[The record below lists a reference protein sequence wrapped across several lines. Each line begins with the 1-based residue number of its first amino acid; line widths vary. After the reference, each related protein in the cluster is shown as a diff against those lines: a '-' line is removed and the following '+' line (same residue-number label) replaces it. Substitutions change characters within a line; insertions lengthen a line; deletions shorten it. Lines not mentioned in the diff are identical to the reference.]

1 MSNLATITR
10 THLYTVLNPGDA
22 FLSDEEAH
30 LRKLAHDEEELARQ
44 ARNRVLPREM
54 VSHAKLAIRYHN
66 AANAARKPS
75 AQLQRIPSPLP
86 IGEQIG
92 IVFFVF
98 IAACGLFGWLAGVL

>member
-1 MSNLATITR
+1 MNHTATITR
-10 THLYTVLNPGDA
+10 THLYTVVNPGDA
-22 FLSDEEAH
+22 FLSDEEPH
-30 LRKLAHDEEELARQ
+30 LGKLAHDEEELARQ
-44 ARNRVLPREM
+44 ARNRVLSREM
-54 VSHAKLAIRYHN
+54 VSHAKLAIRYPN

-98 IAACGLFGWLAGVL
+98 IATCGLFGWIVG